1 MQHDETT
8 GPGAHA
14 FASVLTAAQAG
25 AGWARTIIWTE
36 HSGQVTAFL
45 TARGVR
51 EPEDLTSEVF
61 IDLFAA
67 LPRFEGDAAAL
78 RGLLFSIAY
87 RRMVDEFR
95 SRSRRGHT
103 EELGED
109 IDPRRA
115 PSAADEAERRLGDA
129 AALRMLDGLPPDQ
142 RDVLT
147 LRIVADLPIEQ
158 VARILG
164 KRPDAV
170 KQLQRRGLE
179 RLRKQIA
186 RTRHFSPPSDDGSE

>member
-1 MQHDETT
+1 MLDEETI
-8 GPGAHA
+8 GSGAHA
-14 FASVLTAAQAG
+14 FESVLAAAQAG
-25 AGWARTIIWTE
+25 AGWARTLIWTE
-36 HSGQVTAFL
+36 HAGQVTAFL
-45 TARGVR
+45 TARGAR
-51 EPEDLTSEVF
+51 EPEDLASEVF

-78 RGLLFSIAY
+78 RGFLFSIAY
-87 RRMVDEFR
+87 RRLVDELR
-95 SRSRRGHT
+95 SRTRRGRS
-103 EELGED
+103 EELDEGS
-109 IDPRRA
+109 DPRRA
-115 PSAADEAERRLGDA
+115 PSAAEEAERRLGDA
-129 AALRMLDGLPPDQ
+129 AALRMLDALPPDQ

-179 RLRKQIA
+179 RLR
-186 RTRHFSPPSDDGSE
+186 RNLSGTRHLFGPRDDGRE